1 MMMQGLDAKQQRTV
15 TRNNVVGIFWKQC
28 IDASS
33 IFQVVLSTLRLLRW
47 AVVTALRIRTW
58 QHSAGG
64 GGQVR
69 ACFLCPRGVPGGKA
83 QDHNIWRTR
92 EPFTDFSVENTNR
105 PSSTMKHGAQNNDAA
120 TLDEEGVDTVINSRK
135 YCTYVRNACLV
146 DTHFPLSFIRNE
158 LWSPVSHSRQ
168 QQRIRY
174 REMYQFINPLVF
186 IYVTQETR
194 NPRAPSTA
202 PEVNAFKSF
211 CIQPCTRAVLKVYS
225 RCPNFDST
233 SHCGSTAVTQLIYSF
248 FVKRSS

>member
-1 MMMQGLDAKQQRTV
+1 MQGLDAKQQRTV

-158 LWSPVSHSRQ
+158 LWSPVSHSQGSSNESGTGKCTNSSTHWCLYTLHKKLEIHVPR
-168 QQRIRY
+168 
-174 REMYQFINPLVF
+174 PLP
-186 IYVTQETR
+186 
-194 NPRAPSTA
+194 PRSMLSK
-202 PEVNAFKSF
+202 AFAFSLV
-211 CIQPCTRAVLKVYS
+211 PALSSRCTVDVQTSILRATAVL
-225 RCPNFDST
+225 RQ
-233 SHCGSTAVTQLIYSF
+233 SH
-248 FVKRSS
+248 SSYIPSL